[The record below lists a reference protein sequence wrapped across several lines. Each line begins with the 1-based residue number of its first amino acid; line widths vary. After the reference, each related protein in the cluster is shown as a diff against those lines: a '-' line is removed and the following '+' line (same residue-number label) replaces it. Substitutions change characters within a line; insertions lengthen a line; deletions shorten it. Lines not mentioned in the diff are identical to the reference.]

1 MVLDWPSET
10 VLDEDKI
17 EQWYQPLSNRV
28 LDFHGHPIKANL
40 VVFSDGNH
48 HMALLH
54 SLKEFHQQMPQFE
67 DIFNATTPPYPIT
80 RLIEAGAIR
89 LGNLTLSVRPHVFI
103 SPPELIEDLKTGGY
117 LKQHQ
122 FLAQNRGS
130 VLLIPAIIRK
140 KSSPSRI

>member
-28 LDFHGHPIKANL
+28 LDFHGDPIKANL

-54 SLKEFHQQMPQFE
+54 SLKAFHREMPQVE
-67 DIFNATTPPYPIT
+67 DIFYATTPPYPIT
-80 RLIEAGAIR
+80 RLLKTGAIR
-89 LGNLTLSVRPHVFI
+89 LGNLTLSARPHAI
-103 SPPELIEDLKTGGY
+103 YS
-117 LKQHQ
+117 
-122 FLAQNRGS
+122 
-130 VLLIPAIIRK
+130 IPFR
-140 KSSPSRI
+140 